1 MLLLASTSDIIR
13 VVTDAAVTVD
23 VHASFVDNDTAINPL
38 RTNTAISTATTT
50 TVVASP
56 GSGVERNVKLLSI
69 RNEHASSQVGV
80 TVEHYDGT
88 TAITLFHCTLAAGE
102 MVIHAD
108 GSSVPWARF
117 NEAGVP
123 MQGAN
128 TGHGDVQVFP
138 GTGGTWT
145 KPTAF
150 TPNTVIA
157 EVIGGGGGG
166 GAGASLRP
174 NSWM

>member
-69 RNEHASSQVGV
+69 RNEHASSQVEV
-80 TVEHYDGT
+80 TVEHYGR
-88 TAITLFHCTLAAGE
+88 H
-102 MVIHAD
+102 
-108 GSSVPWARF
+108 
-117 NEAGVP
+117 
-123 MQGAN
+123 
-128 TGHGDVQVFP
+128 HGDHAVQVHV
-138 GTGGTWT
+138 GG
-145 KPTAF
+145 
-150 TPNTVIA
+150 
-157 EVIGGGGGG
+157 
-166 GAGASLRP
+166 R
-174 NSWM
+174 